1 MALTKVKGHIVA
13 DDIALGGNPT
23 TTTQS
28 ASDNSTKLATTAYVT
43 TAVSNLVDGAPSTL
57 NTLNEIAAALNDD
70 AALNTTLTN
79 SIATKLPLAG
89 GTLTGDIRVGTAD
102 AANRTIT
109 VSGGATGNDEGG
121 EIRLDMAADHDGTY
135 DFWRLDV
142 NQDDFRIGRTGTT
155 DLLLDGSGK
164 VAIGVTSPDTQLHV
178 NGTIP
183 IRVGPTSGPFADFKP
198 AQLFASAAYHFA
210 SGNNT
215 FFHFS
220 NSSNAAQVS
229 MDMANTRIGIGT
241 SSPSFPLHIN
251 SSSTDVAKFQTSGSY
266 AYTRFQ
272 NSSKTWALSVGSD
285 FSFYDEAASA
295 TRLTVD
301 SSGNL
306 LVGTTGTASA
316 KTVINVS
323 AAGTQAVLL
332 LNNAHGY
339 GVGTGV
345 ASTAIQFSRD
355 TSPTNGQAVIGA
367 QIHSG
372 NEYETTSN
380 PQNLV
385 FSTKT
390 GASGYALTEA
400 MRINSSQ
407 QVVIGATAP
416 YAGTK
421 LDVRGGNIMVG
432 GYGGG
437 TDYGLILTPDDS
449 SGYWNIA
456 NITSGHLTFNNSNTI
471 GSSEKMRIDTNGRL
485 LAGTATVGAR
495 NAHTFARTG
504 SFAAEILQQQTSA
517 GASVLGL
524 TYDGAAPNNTTD
536 YFIYARDTAGIKYR
550 LHANGSSEQV
560 GNITTN
566 GQVISNHQI
575 TSDAGHNTARFE
587 ARYDDQ
593 NSTNPQ
599 YNGNMLMWVSEPG
612 ISYDSG
618 GIGTNVHP
626 SGHYY
631 GRRYNYGYSTW
642 MRFQKSDGAIQFGQ
656 NQGTSGTA
664 NASQTETLKIL
675 ADGKLR
681 LATTGG
687 IGFGTTN
694 AANLLDD
701 YEEGNFAP
709 SFSAAGGTAPSGQ
722 VGTGQYTKI
731 GDVVHITGQIT
742 WTGAGSG
749 GSNLRIS
756 IPFNLIS
763 DARAGMSI
771 GLNSGVSYTSGYQLH
786 LIPEI
791 NTNVIYLVDSPHT
804 GAGHNHLNYSNVT
817 SSGSKIF
824 SFSGI
829 FHTRD

>member
-43 TAVSNLVDGAPSTL
+43 TAVSNLVDSSPAAL
-57 NTLNEIAAALNDD
+57 NTLNELAAALGDNENFATDVN
-70 AALNTTLTN
+70 A

-89 GTLTGDIRVGTAD
+89 GTLTGDLRVGTAD

-109 VSGGATGNDEGG
+109 ISGGATGNNEGG

-135 DFWRLDV
+135 EFWRLDV
-142 NQDDFRIGRTGTT
+142 NQDDFRIGREGTT
-155 DLLLDGSGK
+155 DLLVNSSGK
-164 VAIGVTSPDTQLHV
+164 VAIGVASPDTQLHV

-183 IRVGPTSGPFADFKP
+183 IRVGPTSGTFADFKP
-198 AQLFASAAYHFA
+198 AQLFASAAYHFS
-210 SGNNT
+210 SGNNS

-241 SSPSFPLHIN
+241 SSPQFPLHI
-251 SSSTDVAKFQTSGSY
+251 STSSTDVAKFTSAGSFSF
-266 AYTRFQ
+266 TRFT
-272 NSSKTWALSVGSD
+272 SSSRNWALSIGSD
-285 FSFYDEAASA
+285 FNIYDETAAA

-316 KTVINVS
+316 KQVINVS

-339 GVGTGV
+339 GSGVGT
-345 ASTAIQFSRD
+345 ASTAIQFARD
-355 TSPTNGQAVIGA
+355 NSPTNGQGVIGA

-372 NEYETTSN
+372 NENETTSN
-380 PQNLV
+380 PHNLI

-390 GASGYALTEA
+390 GASGYNLTEA

-432 GYGGG
+432 GFGGG
-437 TDYGLILTPDDS
+437 TDYGLILSPDDG
-449 SGYWNIA
+449 SGYWNIT
-456 NITSGHLTFNNSNTI
+456 NITGGHLTFNNSNTI
-471 GSSEKMRIDTNGRL
+471 GSSEKMRIDTSGRL
-485 LAGTATVGAR
+485 LAGTQSVGAR
-495 NAHTFARTG
+495 TAHTLARTG
-504 SFAAEILQQQTSA
+504 AFAAEILQQQTSA

-536 YFIYARDTAGIKYR
+536 YFIYARDTAGIKHLVR
-550 LHANGSSEQV
+550 ANGDGYFAGSV
-560 GNITTN
+560 TAT
-566 GQVISNHQI
+566 GQVISNHI
-575 TSDAGHNTARFE
+575 IRSDAGHNTARVE
-587 ARYDDQ
+587 TVYDDQ

-599 YNGNMLMWVSEPG
+599 YNGSMLMWVSEPG
-612 ISYDSG
+612 LSYDSG
-618 GIGTNVHP
+618 GIGTNVHA
-626 SGHYY
+626 SGQYY
-631 GRRYNYGYSTW
+631 GRKYNYGYSTY
-642 MRFQKSDGAIQFGQ
+642 MRFLKGTGEITFNN
-656 NQGTSGTA
+656 NQGTSGTPG
-664 NASQTETLKIL
+664 ASQTEMLKIEQ
-675 ADGKLR
+675 AGNLR
-681 LATTGG
+681 LAVNAGV
-687 IGFGTTN
+687 GFGTTN

-709 SFSAAGGTAPSGQ
+709 TFSAAGGTAPSGQ
-722 VGTGQYTKI
+722 SGTGQYTKI

-804 GAGHNHLNYSNVT
+804 GGGHNHLNYGNVT